1 MLHSDINREHTIQN
15 NETRLYTQTVSYVMH
30 VYFVYACI
38 HLFGVIS
45 QVISIVIITARWSR
59 GMILALG
66 ARERERERE
75 KERERERERERKRKK
90 ERERERKRERERARE
105 RERSE
110 MTYLS

>member
-45 QVISIVIITARWSR
+45 QVISIAIITARWSR

-66 ARERERERE
+66 ARGPGFKSRTSPTFIV
-75 KERERERERERKRKK
+75 KRHHLMYQK
-90 ERERERKRERERARE
+90 
-105 RERSE
+105 
-110 MTYLS
+110 YIQD